1 MTTESGSDSE
11 SKDKEQD
18 QQENPTQ
25 QGAAETQPQD
35 QQQQPPSEEHQKAL
49 EQFSA
54 VAAHSTPV
62 KKEQATEKEQEFAA
76 ASAKQLEYQQLEDDK
91 LSQKSSSSKLSK
103 SPLKIVKKP
112 KNMQCKVTLLDGSE
126 YACEVEKRSRGQVLF
141 DKVCE
146 HLNLLEKDY
155 FGLTY
160 RDTENQK
167 NWLDPAKEIKKQ
179 IRSGAWQFAFNVKF
193 YPPDPAQLS
202 EDITRYYLCLQLRD
216 DIVSGRLPCSFVTL
230 ALLGSYTV
238 QSELGDYDPDEY
250 GSDYISEFRFAPNH
264 TKELEDK
271 VIELHKS
278 HRGMTPAEA
287 EMHFLENAKKLSM
300 YGVDLHH
307 AKDSEGVEIMLGV
320 CASGLLIYRD
330 RLRINRFAW
339 PKVLKISYKRNN
351 FYIKIRPG
359 EFEQF
364 ESTIGFKLP
373 NHRAAKR
380 LWKVCV
386 EHHTFFRLLL
396 PEAPPKKFLTL
407 GSKFRYSGR
416 TQAQTRRASALID
429 RPAPYF
435 ERSSSK
441 RYTMSR
447 SLDGASVNENH
458 EMYMK
463 DSVSAAE
470 VGTGQYATTKGISQ
484 TNLITTV
491 TPEKKAEEE
500 KDDEEGKKKR
510 AEEVTPISAIRHD
523 TKPSLLGTDPP
534 NPSPSSQPG
543 PPVSSPAKLRRRCK
557 ESARTKAVGCE
568 VPNRSPPKAGEA
580 EPEPDR
586 KGRVCSAEPD
596 VPFAYKQKPSGGGTL
611 FSFSLQLP
619 ESFPSLLDDDGY
631 LSLPNLSETNLLPAS
646 VQHYLP
652 IRSPSLV
659 PCFLFIFF
667 FLLSASFSVPY
678 ALTLSFPLAMCLC
691 YLEPKAASLSASLA
705 NDLSDSSEEETD
717 SEQTDTAADGETT
730 ATESDQEEDGDLKAQ
745 DLDKTQEDL
754 MKHQTNISELKRT
767 FLETSTETTVSNEWE
782 KRLSTSPV
790 RLAARQEEAP
800 MIEPLVPEETKE
812 EREKSEKLI
821 FLQKGG
827 TTLVELQ
834 PSEIEK
840 KLQEGES
847 AGTLVASHQI
857 IIQKSI
863 PSSLEGTEDWVIVDK
878 IPSEVVDGE
887 ARQNLAYK
895 VVTVSSKTAFPD
907 KILQPSAVITQS
919 FEDLES
925 EIQSKEENK
934 QKMFTLGKSYDTM
947 SGRIITM
954 TSKVK
959 EGEKV
964 TPGEALQKM
973 ERENQEPVKIIPV
986 AAEYEILVPITAEK
1000 TRRGSDVQSTKRK
1013 LSDSLTPIKEAASQL
1028 PSPEETLKKT
1038 LKMDQDWQLRGA
1050 LGRTQL
1056 DKAEKSPG
1064 SEAVQAGVFA
1074 RRDQSLPERRY
1085 SRERP
1090 FTIATAHY
1098 VTESSALTVVT
1109 KQFTSEKTLDGSDIF
1124 TLIESARK
1132 PTEFIGGVTST
1143 SQSWAQRIDT
1153 TTSQEKTSSE
1163 MKQVVQ
1169 PQQDTVK
1176 KVVEETVV
1184 TKESR
1189 GMDVRVSGDPAKAD
1203 GLVLDAQAAVAATVK
1218 GKEGSAGTEGTKEEK
1233 RDEAEKTL
1241 TKREGAEASSS
1252 QQAQEHSTT
1261 VHLSESLERKQHFE
1275 SPVVKTETISFSS
1288 LPAGGEN
1295 LEISTKEVPVVHTET
1310 KTITYESSQ
1319 VDCSADSEPGVLMS
1333 AQTITSETTSTTTT
1347 THITK
1352 TVKGGISETR
1362 IEKRIVI
1369 TGDADIDHDQ
1379 ALAQAIKEAKEQ
1391 HPDMSVTKVVVHKET
1406 EITPEDGED

>member
-11 SKDKEQD
+11 SKPD
-18 QQENPTQ
+18 QEAEPREAAGL
-25 QGAAETQPQD
+25 QGQAGAQPGPPE
-35 QQQQPPSEEHQKAL
+35 PPSAGGEEEPAL
-49 EQFSA
+49 EQFA
-54 VAAHSTPV
+54 GAAAHSTPV
-62 KKEQATEKEQEFAA
+62 RREVTDKEREFAA
-76 ASAKQLEYQQLEDDK
+76 AAAKQLEYQQLEDDK
-91 LSQKSSSSKLSK
+91 LSQKSSSSKLSR

-112 KNMQCKVTLLDGSE
+112 KSMQCKVILLDGSE
-126 YACEVEKRSRGQVLF
+126 STCDVEKRSRGQVLF

-160 RDTENQK
+160 RDAENQK

-179 IRSGAWQFAFNVKF
+179 IRSGVWHFSFNVKF

-238 QSELGDYDPDEY
+238 QSELGDYDPDEC
-250 GSDYISEFRFAPNH
+250 GNDYISEFRFAPNH

-458 EMYMK
+458 EIYMK
-463 DSVSAAE
+463 DSMSAAE

-500 KDDEEGKKKR
+500 RDEEEDRRRK
-510 AEEVTPISAIRHD
+510 AEEATPVAAIRHEG
-523 TKPSLLGTDPP
+523 KSPRHGTDSCPL
-534 NPSPSSQPG
+534 SPSSTHFDPT
-543 PPVSSPAKLRRRCK
+543 SPTELRRRCK
-557 ESARTKAVGCE
+557 ENERKPAGPELPPAERLPGEPALDKDSQGKAYLGDQDVACSYRPQSG
-568 VPNRSPPKAGEA
+568 
-580 EPEPDR
+580 
-586 KGRVCSAEPD
+586 KGT
-596 VPFAYKQKPSGGGTL
+596 TL

-619 ESFPSLLDDDGY
+619 DSFPSLLDDDGY
-631 LSLPNLSETNLLPAS
+631 LSFPNLSESNLLPQS
-646 VQHYLP
+646 LQNYLP

-678 ALTLSFPLAMCLC
+678 ALTLSFPLALCLC
-691 YLEPKAASLSASLA
+691 YLEPKAASLSASLD
-705 NDLSDSSEEETD
+705 NDPSDSSEEETD
-717 SEQTDTAADGETT
+717 SERTDTAADGETT
-730 ATESDQEEDGDLKAQ
+730 ATESDQEEDAELKAQ
-745 DLDKTQEDL
+745 ELDKTQDEL

-767 FLETSTETTVSNEWE
+767 FLETSTDTAITNEWE

-790 RLAARQEEAP
+790 RLAARQEDAP

-812 EREKSEKLI
+812 ERESSEKVI
-821 FLQKGG
+821 FLQQGSSPFLGSQTKQSSGEKLMDG
-827 TTLVELQ
+827 
-834 PSEIEK
+834 SEIF
-840 KLQEGES
+840 
-847 AGTLVASHQI
+847 
-857 IIQKSI
+857 
-863 PSSLEGTEDWVIVDK
+863 SL
-878 IPSEVVDGE
+878 
-887 ARQNLAYK
+887 L
-895 VVTVSSKTAFPD
+895 
-907 KILQPSAVITQS
+907 
-919 FEDLES
+919 
-925 EIQSKEENK
+925 
-934 QKMFTLGKSYDTM
+934 
-947 SGRIITM
+947 
-954 TSKVK
+954 
-959 EGEKV
+959 
-964 TPGEALQKM
+964 
-973 ERENQEPVKIIPV
+973 
-986 AAEYEILVPITAEK
+986 
-1000 TRRGSDVQSTKRK
+1000 
-1013 LSDSLTPIKEAASQL
+1013 
-1028 PSPEETLKKT
+1028 
-1038 LKMDQDWQLRGA
+1038 
-1050 LGRTQL
+1050 
-1056 DKAEKSPG
+1056 
-1064 SEAVQAGVFA
+1064 
-1074 RRDQSLPERRY
+1074 
-1085 SRERP
+1085 
-1090 FTIATAHY
+1090 
-1098 VTESSALTVVT
+1098 
-1109 KQFTSEKTLDGSDIF
+1109 
-1124 TLIESARK
+1124 ESARK

-1143 SQSWAQRIDT
+1143 SQSWVQKVET
-1153 TTSQEKTSSE
+1153 KMESSE
-1163 MKQVVQ
+1163 VETETSTPHHQPRSAEKVVQ
-1169 PQQDTVK
+1169 ETVL
-1176 KVVEETVV
+1176 VEERREMNVHA
-1184 TKESR
+1184 
-1189 GMDVRVSGDPAKAD
+1189 SGDAGD
-1203 GLVLDAQAAVAATVK
+1203 VGDATA
-1218 GKEGSAGTEGTKEEK
+1218 
-1233 RDEAEKTL
+1233 
-1241 TKREGAEASSS
+1241 
-1252 QQAQEHSTT
+1252 HSTT
-1261 VHLSESLERKQHFE
+1261 TDASGVKEREASALTQGAKEEGGGSDKAASEREETATASHKQGEEPGSAVHASEASEQKSHFE
-1275 SPVVKTETISFSS
+1275 SSTLKMETMSAGSIS
-1288 LPAGGEN
+1288 PGGGKMD
-1295 LEISTKEVPVVHTET
+1295 ISTKEVPVVHTET

-1319 VDCSADSEPGVLMS
+1319 VDSGADLEPGVLMS

-1406 EITPEDGED
+1406 EITPEDGEDGLEE

>member
-11 SKDKEQD
+11 SKPEQEAEP
-18 QQENPTQ
+18 QEAAGHEGAQLGAQP
-25 QGAAETQPQD
+25 GPEPAAEEQPQA
-35 QQQQPPSEEHQKAL
+35 P
-49 EQFSA
+49 EQFEEA
-54 VAAHSTPV
+54 AAHSTPV
-62 KKEQATEKEQEFAA
+62 RKEVTDKDQEFAA
-76 ASAKQLEYQQLEDDK
+76 GPAKQLEYQQLEDDK
-91 LSQKSSSSKLSK
+91 LSQKSSSSKLSR

-112 KNMQCKVTLLDGSE
+112 KSMQCKVILLDGSE
-126 YACEVEKRSRGQVLF
+126 YTCDVEKRSRGQVLF

-160 RDTENQK
+160 RDAENQK

-179 IRSGAWQFAFNVKF
+179 IRSGAWHFSFNVKF

-238 QSELGDYDPDEY
+238 QSELGDYDPDEC

-307 AKDSEGVEIMLGV
+307 AKDSEGVDIMLGV

-458 EMYMK
+458 EIYMK

-470 VGTGQYATTKGISQ
+470 VGTGQYITTKGMSQ

-500 KDDEEGKKKR
+500 RDEEEDRRKK
-510 AEEVTPISAIRHD
+510 AEEVTPVAAVRHEG
-523 TKPSLLGTDPP
+523 K
-534 NPSPSSQPG
+534 
-543 PPVSSPAKLRRRCK
+543 
-557 ESARTKAVGCE
+557 
-568 VPNRSPPKAGEA
+568 
-580 EPEPDR
+580 
-586 KGRVCSAEPD
+586 
-596 VPFAYKQKPSGGGTL
+596 
-611 FSFSLQLP
+611 
-619 ESFPSLLDDDGY
+619 
-631 LSLPNLSETNLLPAS
+631 
-646 VQHYLP
+646 
-652 IRSPSLV
+652 
-659 PCFLFIFF
+659 
-667 FLLSASFSVPY
+667 
-678 ALTLSFPLAMCLC
+678 
-691 YLEPKAASLSASLA
+691 
-705 NDLSDSSEEETD
+705 TD
-717 SEQTDTAADGETT
+717 SERTDTAADGETT
-730 ATESDQEEDGDLKAQ
+730 ATESDQEEDAELKAQ
-745 DLDKTQEDL
+745 NSLIKRIKGENVYVKHSNLMLEELDKTQDDL

-767 FLETSTETTVSNEWE
+767 FLETSTDTAITNEWE

-790 RLAARQEEAP
+790 RLAARQEDAP
-800 MIEPLVPEETKE
+800 MIEPLVPEE
-812 EREKSEKLI
+812 
-821 FLQKGG
+821 
-827 TTLVELQ
+827 
-834 PSEIEK
+834 
-840 KLQEGES
+840 
-847 AGTLVASHQI
+847 
-857 IIQKSI
+857 
-863 PSSLEGTEDWVIVDK
+863 GTEDWVIVDK
-878 IPSEVVDGE
+878 VPTEVADGDSKKTV
-887 ARQNLAYK
+887 AYK
-895 VVTVSSKTAFPD
+895 VVTLSSRTGDIPTD
-907 KILQPSAVITQS
+907 LLGSSTMEVQS
-919 FEDLES
+919 FEDLAQEMHL
-925 EIQSKEENK
+925 KEENK
-934 QKMFTLGKSYDTM
+934 QKIYTLGKSYDTV
-947 SGRIITM
+947 SGKIVTM
-954 TSKVK
+954 TGKGR

-964 TPGEALQKM
+964 VSPSTVERGLAESIKTPL
-973 ERENQEPVKIIPV
+973 VL
-986 AAEYEILVPITAEK
+986 AEFEVLRAVTEDRA
-1000 TRRGSDVQSTKRK
+1000 RRGAEVHTPKRR
-1013 LSDSLTPIKEAASQL
+1013 LSESLAPIKEAESRRQ
-1028 PSPEETLKKT
+1028 SPEDDAVGKAQVPRRDAGLEGP
-1038 LKMDQDWQLRGA
+1038 R
-1050 LGRTQL
+1050 LGR
-1056 DKAEKSPG
+1056 AEPEAEALKVGPFGPRRKSL
-1064 SEAVQAGVFA
+1064 SEW
-1074 RRDQSLPERRY
+1074 RY
-1085 SRERP
+1085 SQEP
-1090 FTIATAHY
+1090 AVTVATARY
-1098 VTESSALTVVT
+1098 VVTESAASQVVT
-1109 KQFTSEKTLDGSDIF
+1109 KQTSGEKLMDGSEI
-1124 TLIESARK
+1124 LSLLESARK
-1132 PTEFIGGVTST
+1132 PTEFIGAVTST
-1143 SQSWAQRIDT
+1143 SQSWVQKTETKMESSDIEMETAQQPQPP
-1153 TTSQEKTSSE
+1153 SVEK
-1163 MKQVVQ
+1163 VVQ
-1169 PQQDTVK
+1169 ETVL
-1176 KVVEETVV
+1176 VEERHVMNV
-1184 TKESR
+1184 HA
-1189 GMDVRVSGDPAKAD
+1189 SGDACHVAGD
-1203 GLVLDAQAAVAATVK
+1203 DVDTATQAAPADASGAK
-1218 GKEGSAGTEGTKEEK
+1218 GKEGSALTEGAKEEK
-1233 RDEAEKTL
+1233 GEVADKVVVEQDEMATASCEPEEEQTAAIHVSETL
-1241 TKREGAEASSS
+1241 EQKP
-1252 QQAQEHSTT
+1252 
-1261 VHLSESLERKQHFE
+1261 HFE
-1275 SPVVKTETISFSS
+1275 SSTVKTETISFGSVS
-1288 LPAGGEN
+1288 PGEVK

-1319 VDCSADSEPGVLMS
+1319 VDLSADLEPGVLMS

-1406 EITPEDGED
+1406 EISPEDGED

>member
-18 QQENPTQ
+18 QQESPAQ

-35 QQQQPPSEEHQKAL
+35 QQQQQQQQQQPSEEPQNAL

-62 KKEQATEKEQEFAA
+62 KKEQVTEKEQEFAA
-76 ASAKQLEYQQLEDDK
+76 TSAKQLEYQQLEEDK

-491 TPEKKAEEE
+491 TPEKKTEEE

-523 TKPSLLGTDPP
+523 TKTSVLGTDSHH
-534 NPSPSSQPG
+534 PSPSSQPG
-543 PPVSSPAKLRRRCK
+543 PHVSSAKLRRRCK
-557 ESARTKAVGCE
+557 ERARTKSLGCE
-568 VPNRSPPKAGEA
+568 APKESAPEHSES
-580 EPEPDR
+580 EPDSDR
-586 KGRVCSAEPD
+586 KGRVCSAEQD
-596 VPFAYKQKPSGGGTL
+596 MAFGYKQKAGKGRTL

-631 LSLPNLSETNLLPAS
+631 LSLPNLSETNFLPAS

-745 DLDKTQEDL
+745 NSLIKRIQGENVYVKHSNLMLEDLDKTQEDL

-790 RLAARQEEAP
+790 RLAARQEDAP
-800 MIEPLVPEETKE
+800 MIEPLVPEE
-812 EREKSEKLI
+812 
-821 FLQKGG
+821 
-827 TTLVELQ
+827 
-834 PSEIEK
+834 
-840 KLQEGES
+840 
-847 AGTLVASHQI
+847 
-857 IIQKSI
+857 
-863 PSSLEGTEDWVIVDK
+863 
-878 IPSEVVDGE
+878 
-887 ARQNLAYK
+887 
-895 VVTVSSKTAFPD
+895 
-907 KILQPSAVITQS
+907 
-919 FEDLES
+919 
-925 EIQSKEENK
+925 
-934 QKMFTLGKSYDTM
+934 
-947 SGRIITM
+947 
-954 TSKVK
+954 
-959 EGEKV
+959 
-964 TPGEALQKM
+964 
-973 ERENQEPVKIIPV
+973 
-986 AAEYEILVPITAEK
+986 
-1000 TRRGSDVQSTKRK
+1000 
-1013 LSDSLTPIKEAASQL
+1013 
-1028 PSPEETLKKT
+1028 
-1038 LKMDQDWQLRGA
+1038 
-1050 LGRTQL
+1050 
-1056 DKAEKSPG
+1056 
-1064 SEAVQAGVFA
+1064 
-1074 RRDQSLPERRY
+1074 
-1085 SRERP
+1085 
-1090 FTIATAHY
+1090 
-1098 VTESSALTVVT
+1098 
-1109 KQFTSEKTLDGSDIF
+1109 
-1124 TLIESARK
+1124 
-1132 PTEFIGGVTST
+1132 
-1143 SQSWAQRIDT
+1143 RIDT
-1153 TTSQEKTSSE
+1153 TTSQEITSSD
-1163 MKQVVQ
+1163 MKQAVQ
-1169 PQQDTVK
+1169 PHQDTVK
-1176 KVVEETVV
+1176 KVVQETVV
-1184 TKESR
+1184 VKER
-1189 GMDVRVSGDPAKAD
+1189 HGMEVHAGGDPAKVV
-1203 GLVLDAQAAVAATVK
+1203 GLALDAQAEAASAVAAGVK
-1218 GKEGSAGTEGTKEEK
+1218 GKEGSSGTEGAKEEK
-1233 RDEAEKTL
+1233 RMEAEKAL
-1241 TKREGAEASSS
+1241 TKQEGVTATASCEQAE
-1252 QQAQEHSTT
+1252 EHRTT
-1261 VHLSESLERKQHFE
+1261 VQLSESLERKSHFE

-1288 LPAGGEN
+1288 VPGGEN

-1319 VDCSADSEPGVLMS
+1319 VDSGADSEPGVLMS

>member
-1 MTTESGSDSE
+1 MDLPIVWKNVLSAQWDVDYVEQSTMTTESGSDSE
-11 SKDKEQD
+11 SKPEQEAEP
-18 QQENPTQ
+18 QEAAGAQGQAGAQQ
-25 QGAAETQPQD
+25 QGPEPSGED
-35 QQQQPPSEEHQKAL
+35 QQQAL
-49 EQFSA
+49 EQFEG
-54 VAAHSTPV
+54 AAHSTPV
-62 KKEQATEKEQEFAA
+62 RKEVTDKEREFAA
-76 ASAKQLEYQQLEDDK
+76 GAAKQLEYQQLEEDK
-91 LSQKSSSSKLSK
+91 LSQKSSSSKLSR

-112 KNMQCKVTLLDGSE
+112 KSMQCKVILLDGSE
-126 YACEVEKRSRGQVLF
+126 YICDVEKRSRGQVLF

-160 RDTENQK
+160 RDAENQK

-179 IRSGAWQFAFNVKF
+179 IRSGAWHFSFNVKF

-238 QSELGDYDPDEY
+238 QSELGDYDPDEC
-250 GSDYISEFRFAPNH
+250 GNDYISEFRFAPNH

-458 EMYMK
+458 EIYMK

-500 KDDEEGKKKR
+500 RDEEEERRKK
-510 AEEVTPISAIRHD
+510 AEEATPVAAVRHEG
-523 TKPSLLGTDPP
+523 K
-534 NPSPSSQPG
+534 
-543 PPVSSPAKLRRRCK
+543 
-557 ESARTKAVGCE
+557 
-568 VPNRSPPKAGEA
+568 
-580 EPEPDR
+580 
-586 KGRVCSAEPD
+586 
-596 VPFAYKQKPSGGGTL
+596 
-611 FSFSLQLP
+611 
-619 ESFPSLLDDDGY
+619 
-631 LSLPNLSETNLLPAS
+631 
-646 VQHYLP
+646 
-652 IRSPSLV
+652 
-659 PCFLFIFF
+659 
-667 FLLSASFSVPY
+667 
-678 ALTLSFPLAMCLC
+678 
-691 YLEPKAASLSASLA
+691 
-705 NDLSDSSEEETD
+705 TD
-717 SEQTDTAADGETT
+717 SERTDTAADGETT
-730 ATESDQEEDGDLKAQ
+730 ATESDQEEDAELKAQ
-745 DLDKTQEDL
+745 ELDKTQDDL

-767 FLETSTETTVSNEWE
+767 FLETSTDTAITNEWE

-790 RLAARQEEAP
+790 RLAARQEDAP
-800 MIEPLVPEETKE
+800 MIEPLVPEETKQ
-812 EREKSEKLI
+812 SSAEKLMD
-821 FLQKGG
+821 G
-827 TTLVELQ
+827 
-834 PSEIEK
+834 SEIF
-840 KLQEGES
+840 
-847 AGTLVASHQI
+847 
-857 IIQKSI
+857 
-863 PSSLEGTEDWVIVDK
+863 SL
-878 IPSEVVDGE
+878 
-887 ARQNLAYK
+887 
-895 VVTVSSKTAFPD
+895 
-907 KILQPSAVITQS
+907 
-919 FEDLES
+919 
-925 EIQSKEENK
+925 
-934 QKMFTLGKSYDTM
+934 
-947 SGRIITM
+947 
-954 TSKVK
+954 
-959 EGEKV
+959 
-964 TPGEALQKM
+964 
-973 ERENQEPVKIIPV
+973 
-986 AAEYEILVPITAEK
+986 
-1000 TRRGSDVQSTKRK
+1000 
-1013 LSDSLTPIKEAASQL
+1013 
-1028 PSPEETLKKT
+1028 
-1038 LKMDQDWQLRGA
+1038 
-1050 LGRTQL
+1050 L
-1056 DKAEKSPG
+1056 D
-1064 SEAVQAGVFA
+1064 
-1074 RRDQSLPERRY
+1074 
-1085 SRERP
+1085 
-1090 FTIATAHY
+1090 
-1098 VTESSALTVVT
+1098 
-1109 KQFTSEKTLDGSDIF
+1109 
-1124 TLIESARK
+1124 SARK

-1143 SQSWAQRIDT
+1143 SQSWVQKT
-1153 TTSQEKTSSE
+1153 ETKTGPSKTEPETSQHPQSLSAEK
-1163 MKQVVQ
+1163 VVQ
-1169 PQQDTVK
+1169 ETVL
-1176 KVVEETVV
+1176 VEERHVMNV
-1184 TKESR
+1184 HA
-1189 GMDVRVSGDPAKAD
+1189 SGDASYAAGED
-1203 GLVLDAQAAVAATVK
+1203 VDAAAQAASADASGLK
-1218 GKEGSAGTEGTKEEK
+1218 GKEGSALTEGAKEEK
-1233 RDEAEKTL
+1233 GEVAGKAVLEQ
-1241 TKREGAEASSS
+1241 EGTATASH
-1252 QQAQEHSTT
+1252 E
-1261 VHLSESLERKQHFE
+1261 SEEEQSAATHVSETWEQKPHFE
-1275 SPVVKTETISFSS
+1275 SSTVKTETISFGSVS
-1288 LPAGGEN
+1288 PGGVK

-1319 VDCSADSEPGVLMS
+1319 VDPGADLEPGVLMS

>member
-1 MTTESGSDSE
+1 MDLPIVWKNVLSAQWDVDYVEQSTMTTESGSDSE
-11 SKDKEQD
+11 SKPEQEAEP
-18 QQENPTQ
+18 QEAAGAQGQAGAQQ
-25 QGAAETQPQD
+25 QGPEPSGED
-35 QQQQPPSEEHQKAL
+35 QQQAL
-49 EQFSA
+49 EQFEG
-54 VAAHSTPV
+54 AAHSTPV
-62 KKEQATEKEQEFAA
+62 RKEVTDKEREFAA
-76 ASAKQLEYQQLEDDK
+76 GAAKQLEYQQLEEDK
-91 LSQKSSSSKLSK
+91 LSQKSSSSKLSR

-112 KNMQCKVTLLDGSE
+112 KSMQCKVILLDGSE
-126 YACEVEKRSRGQVLF
+126 YICDVEKRSRGQVLF

-160 RDTENQK
+160 RDAENQK

-179 IRSGAWQFAFNVKF
+179 IRSGAWHFSFNVKF

-238 QSELGDYDPDEY
+238 QSELGDYDPDEC
-250 GSDYISEFRFAPNH
+250 GNDYISEFRFAPNH

-458 EMYMK
+458 EIYMK

-500 KDDEEGKKKR
+500 RDEEEERRKK
-510 AEEVTPISAIRHD
+510 AEEATPVAAVRHEG
-523 TKPSLLGTDPP
+523 KSPGLGTDSCL
-534 NPSPSSQPG
+534 PSPPSAHR
-543 PPVSSPAKLRRRCK
+543 PPAPPPELRRRCK
-557 ESARTKAVGCE
+557 ENDRQPPGVEPAQGAVP
-568 VPNRSPPKAGEA
+568 VRGEPA
-580 EPEPDR
+580 LDSDH
-586 KGRVCSAEPD
+586 KGRPSLGDQD
-596 VPFAYKQKPSGGGTL
+596 VAFSYKQQTGKGTTL

-631 LSLPNLSETNLLPAS
+631 LSFPNLSETNLLPQS
-646 VQHYLP
+646 LQHYLP

-691 YLEPKAASLSASLA
+691 YLEPKAASLSASLD
-705 NDLSDSSEEETD
+705 NDPSDSSEEETD
-717 SEQTDTAADGETT
+717 SERTDTAADGETT
-730 ATESDQEEDGDLKAQ
+730 ATE
-745 DLDKTQEDL
+745 
-754 MKHQTNISELKRT
+754 
-767 FLETSTETTVSNEWE
+767 
-782 KRLSTSPV
+782 
-790 RLAARQEEAP
+790 
-800 MIEPLVPEETKE
+800 TKQ
-812 EREKSEKLI
+812 SSAEKLMD
-821 FLQKGG
+821 G
-827 TTLVELQ
+827 
-834 PSEIEK
+834 SEIF
-840 KLQEGES
+840 
-847 AGTLVASHQI
+847 
-857 IIQKSI
+857 
-863 PSSLEGTEDWVIVDK
+863 SL
-878 IPSEVVDGE
+878 
-887 ARQNLAYK
+887 
-895 VVTVSSKTAFPD
+895 
-907 KILQPSAVITQS
+907 
-919 FEDLES
+919 
-925 EIQSKEENK
+925 
-934 QKMFTLGKSYDTM
+934 
-947 SGRIITM
+947 
-954 TSKVK
+954 
-959 EGEKV
+959 
-964 TPGEALQKM
+964 
-973 ERENQEPVKIIPV
+973 
-986 AAEYEILVPITAEK
+986 
-1000 TRRGSDVQSTKRK
+1000 
-1013 LSDSLTPIKEAASQL
+1013 
-1028 PSPEETLKKT
+1028 
-1038 LKMDQDWQLRGA
+1038 
-1050 LGRTQL
+1050 L
-1056 DKAEKSPG
+1056 D
-1064 SEAVQAGVFA
+1064 
-1074 RRDQSLPERRY
+1074 
-1085 SRERP
+1085 
-1090 FTIATAHY
+1090 
-1098 VTESSALTVVT
+1098 
-1109 KQFTSEKTLDGSDIF
+1109 
-1124 TLIESARK
+1124 SARK

-1143 SQSWAQRIDT
+1143 SQSWVQKT
-1153 TTSQEKTSSE
+1153 ETKTGPSKTEPETSQHPQSLSAEK
-1163 MKQVVQ
+1163 VVQ
-1169 PQQDTVK
+1169 ETVL
-1176 KVVEETVV
+1176 VEERHVMNV
-1184 TKESR
+1184 HA
-1189 GMDVRVSGDPAKAD
+1189 SGDASYAAGED
-1203 GLVLDAQAAVAATVK
+1203 VDAAAQAASADASGLK
-1218 GKEGSAGTEGTKEEK
+1218 GKEGSALTEGAKEEK
-1233 RDEAEKTL
+1233 GEVAGKAVLEQ
-1241 TKREGAEASSS
+1241 EGTATASH
-1252 QQAQEHSTT
+1252 E
-1261 VHLSESLERKQHFE
+1261 SEEEQSAATHVSETWEQKPHFE
-1275 SPVVKTETISFSS
+1275 SSTVKTETISFGSVS
-1288 LPAGGEN
+1288 PGGVK

-1319 VDCSADSEPGVLMS
+1319 VDPGADLEPGVLMS

>member
-11 SKDKEQD
+11 SKPEQEAEP
-18 QQENPTQ
+18 QEAAGA
-25 QGAAETQPQD
+25 QGQAGAQRGPEPSGED
-35 QQQQPPSEEHQKAL
+35 QQQAL
-49 EQFSA
+49 EQFEG
-54 VAAHSTPV
+54 AAHSTPV
-62 KKEQATEKEQEFAA
+62 RKEVTDKEREFAA
-76 ASAKQLEYQQLEDDK
+76 GAAKQLEYQQLEDDK
-91 LSQKSSSSKLSK
+91 LSQKSSSSKLSR

-112 KNMQCKVTLLDGSE
+112 KSMQCKVILLDGSE
-126 YACEVEKRSRGQVLF
+126 YICDVEKRSRGQVLF

-160 RDTENQK
+160 RDAENQK

-179 IRSGAWQFAFNVKF
+179 IRSGAWHFSFNVKF

-238 QSELGDYDPDEY
+238 QSELGDYDPDEC
-250 GSDYISEFRFAPNH
+250 GNDYISEFRFAPNH

-458 EMYMK
+458 EIYMK

-500 KDDEEGKKKR
+500 RDEEEERRKK
-510 AEEVTPISAIRHD
+510 AEEATPVAAVRHEG
-523 TKPSLLGTDPP
+523 KSPGLGTDSCL
-534 NPSPSSQPG
+534 PSPPSAHR
-543 PPVSSPAKLRRRCK
+543 PPAPPPELRRRCK
-557 ESARTKAVGCE
+557 ENDRQPPGVEPAQGAVP
-568 VPNRSPPKAGEA
+568 VRGEPA
-580 EPEPDR
+580 LDSDH
-586 KGRVCSAEPD
+586 KGRSSLGDQD
-596 VPFAYKQKPSGGGTL
+596 VAFSYKQQTGKGTTL

-631 LSLPNLSETNLLPAS
+631 LSFPNLSETNLLPQS
-646 VQHYLP
+646 LQHYLP

-691 YLEPKAASLSASLA
+691 YLEPKAASLSASLD
-705 NDLSDSSEEETD
+705 NDPSDSSEEETD
-717 SEQTDTAADGETT
+717 SERTDTAADGETT
-730 ATESDQEEDGDLKAQ
+730 ATESDQEEDAELKAQ
-745 DLDKTQEDL
+745 NSLIKRIKGENVYVKHSNLMLEELDKTQDDL

-767 FLETSTETTVSNEWE
+767 FLETSTDTAITNEWE

-790 RLAARQEEAP
+790 RLAARQEDAP
-800 MIEPLVPEETKE
+800 MIEPLVPEEPSMIKKMQEGDAAVTSRQIIFQKTVPSTLETKQ
-812 EREKSEKLI
+812 SSAEKLMD
-821 FLQKGG
+821 G
-827 TTLVELQ
+827 
-834 PSEIEK
+834 SEIF
-840 KLQEGES
+840 
-847 AGTLVASHQI
+847 
-857 IIQKSI
+857 
-863 PSSLEGTEDWVIVDK
+863 SL
-878 IPSEVVDGE
+878 
-887 ARQNLAYK
+887 
-895 VVTVSSKTAFPD
+895 
-907 KILQPSAVITQS
+907 
-919 FEDLES
+919 
-925 EIQSKEENK
+925 
-934 QKMFTLGKSYDTM
+934 
-947 SGRIITM
+947 
-954 TSKVK
+954 
-959 EGEKV
+959 
-964 TPGEALQKM
+964 
-973 ERENQEPVKIIPV
+973 
-986 AAEYEILVPITAEK
+986 
-1000 TRRGSDVQSTKRK
+1000 
-1013 LSDSLTPIKEAASQL
+1013 
-1028 PSPEETLKKT
+1028 
-1038 LKMDQDWQLRGA
+1038 
-1050 LGRTQL
+1050 L
-1056 DKAEKSPG
+1056 D
-1064 SEAVQAGVFA
+1064 
-1074 RRDQSLPERRY
+1074 
-1085 SRERP
+1085 
-1090 FTIATAHY
+1090 
-1098 VTESSALTVVT
+1098 
-1109 KQFTSEKTLDGSDIF
+1109 
-1124 TLIESARK
+1124 SARK

-1143 SQSWAQRIDT
+1143 SQSWVQKT
-1153 TTSQEKTSSE
+1153 ETKTGPSKTEPETSQHPQSLSTEK
-1163 MKQVVQ
+1163 VVQ
-1169 PQQDTVK
+1169 ETVL
-1176 KVVEETVV
+1176 VEERHVMNV
-1184 TKESR
+1184 HA
-1189 GMDVRVSGDPAKAD
+1189 SGDASYAAGED
-1203 GLVLDAQAAVAATVK
+1203 VDAAAQAASADASVLK
-1218 GKEGSAGTEGTKEEK
+1218 GKEGSALTEGAKEEK
-1233 RDEAEKTL
+1233 GEVAGKAVLEQ
-1241 TKREGAEASSS
+1241 EGTATASH
-1252 QQAQEHSTT
+1252 E
-1261 VHLSESLERKQHFE
+1261 SEEEQSAATHVSETWEQKPHFE
-1275 SPVVKTETISFSS
+1275 SSTVKTETISFGSVS
-1288 LPAGGEN
+1288 PGGVK

-1319 VDCSADSEPGVLMS
+1319 VDPGADLEPGVLMS

>member
-11 SKDKEQD
+11 SKPEQEAEP
-18 QQENPTQ
+18 QEAAGAQGQAGAQQ
-25 QGAAETQPQD
+25 QGPEPSGED
-35 QQQQPPSEEHQKAL
+35 QQQAL
-49 EQFSA
+49 EQFEG
-54 VAAHSTPV
+54 AAHSTPV
-62 KKEQATEKEQEFAA
+62 RKEVTDKEREFAA
-76 ASAKQLEYQQLEDDK
+76 GAAKQLEYQQLEDDK
-91 LSQKSSSSKLSK
+91 LSQKSSSSKLSR

-112 KNMQCKVTLLDGSE
+112 KSMQCKVILLDGSE
-126 YACEVEKRSRGQVLF
+126 YICDVEKRSRGQVLF

-160 RDTENQK
+160 RDAENQK

-179 IRSGAWQFAFNVKF
+179 IRSGAWHFSFNVKF

-238 QSELGDYDPDEY
+238 QSELGDYDPDEC
-250 GSDYISEFRFAPNH
+250 GNDYISEFRFAPNH

-458 EMYMK
+458 EIYMK

-500 KDDEEGKKKR
+500 RDEEEERRKK
-510 AEEVTPISAIRHD
+510 AEEATPVAAVRHEG
-523 TKPSLLGTDPP
+523 K
-534 NPSPSSQPG
+534 
-543 PPVSSPAKLRRRCK
+543 
-557 ESARTKAVGCE
+557 
-568 VPNRSPPKAGEA
+568 
-580 EPEPDR
+580 
-586 KGRVCSAEPD
+586 
-596 VPFAYKQKPSGGGTL
+596 
-611 FSFSLQLP
+611 
-619 ESFPSLLDDDGY
+619 
-631 LSLPNLSETNLLPAS
+631 
-646 VQHYLP
+646 
-652 IRSPSLV
+652 
-659 PCFLFIFF
+659 
-667 FLLSASFSVPY
+667 
-678 ALTLSFPLAMCLC
+678 
-691 YLEPKAASLSASLA
+691 
-705 NDLSDSSEEETD
+705 TD
-717 SEQTDTAADGETT
+717 SERTDTAADGETT
-730 ATESDQEEDGDLKAQ
+730 ATESDQEEDAELKAQ
-745 DLDKTQEDL
+745 ELDKTPDDL

-767 FLETSTETTVSNEWE
+767 FLETSTDTAITNEWE

-790 RLAARQEEAP
+790 RLAARQEDAP
-800 MIEPLVPEETKE
+800 MIEPLVPEETKQ
-812 EREKSEKLI
+812 SSAEKLMD
-821 FLQKGG
+821 G
-827 TTLVELQ
+827 
-834 PSEIEK
+834 SEIF
-840 KLQEGES
+840 
-847 AGTLVASHQI
+847 
-857 IIQKSI
+857 
-863 PSSLEGTEDWVIVDK
+863 SL
-878 IPSEVVDGE
+878 
-887 ARQNLAYK
+887 
-895 VVTVSSKTAFPD
+895 
-907 KILQPSAVITQS
+907 
-919 FEDLES
+919 
-925 EIQSKEENK
+925 
-934 QKMFTLGKSYDTM
+934 
-947 SGRIITM
+947 
-954 TSKVK
+954 
-959 EGEKV
+959 
-964 TPGEALQKM
+964 
-973 ERENQEPVKIIPV
+973 
-986 AAEYEILVPITAEK
+986 
-1000 TRRGSDVQSTKRK
+1000 
-1013 LSDSLTPIKEAASQL
+1013 
-1028 PSPEETLKKT
+1028 
-1038 LKMDQDWQLRGA
+1038 
-1050 LGRTQL
+1050 L
-1056 DKAEKSPG
+1056 D
-1064 SEAVQAGVFA
+1064 
-1074 RRDQSLPERRY
+1074 
-1085 SRERP
+1085 
-1090 FTIATAHY
+1090 
-1098 VTESSALTVVT
+1098 
-1109 KQFTSEKTLDGSDIF
+1109 
-1124 TLIESARK
+1124 SARK
-1132 PTEFIGGVTST
+1132 PTEFIGGVTPT
-1143 SQSWAQRIDT
+1143 SQSWVQKT
-1153 TTSQEKTSSE
+1153 ETKTGPSKTEPETSQHPQSLSAEK
-1163 MKQVVQ
+1163 VVQ
-1169 PQQDTVK
+1169 ETVL
-1176 KVVEETVV
+1176 VEERHVMNV
-1184 TKESR
+1184 HA
-1189 GMDVRVSGDPAKAD
+1189 SGDASYAAGED
-1203 GLVLDAQAAVAATVK
+1203 VDAAAQAASADASGLK
-1218 GKEGSAGTEGTKEEK
+1218 GKEGSALTEGAKEEK
-1233 RDEAEKTL
+1233 GEVAGKAVLEQ
-1241 TKREGAEASSS
+1241 EGTATASH
-1252 QQAQEHSTT
+1252 E
-1261 VHLSESLERKQHFE
+1261 SEEEQSAATHVSETWEQKPHFE
-1275 SPVVKTETISFSS
+1275 SSTVKTETISFGSVS
-1288 LPAGGEN
+1288 PGGVK

-1319 VDCSADSEPGVLMS
+1319 VDPGADLEPGVLMS

>member
-18 QQENPTQ
+18 QQESPAQ

-35 QQQQPPSEEHQKAL
+35 QQQPDQQQQPSDEHQNAL

-62 KKEQATEKEQEFAA
+62 KKEQATDKEQEFAA

-250 GSDYISEFRFAPNH
+250 GSDYVSEFRFAPNH

-447 SLDGASVNENH
+447 SLDG
-458 EMYMK
+458 
-463 DSVSAAE
+463 E

-510 AEEVTPISAIRHD
+510 AEEVTPVSAIRHD
-523 TKPSLLGTDPP
+523 TKNSLIKRI
-534 NPSPSSQPG
+534 Q
-543 PPVSSPAKLRRRCK
+543 
-557 ESARTKAVGCE
+557 
-568 VPNRSPPKAGEA
+568 GENVYV
-580 EPEPDR
+580 
-586 KGRVCSAEPD
+586 KHS
-596 VPFAYKQKPSGGGTL
+596 
-611 FSFSLQLP
+611 
-619 ESFPSLLDDDGY
+619 
-631 LSLPNLSETNLLPAS
+631 NL
-646 VQHYLP
+646 
-652 IRSPSLV
+652 
-659 PCFLFIFF
+659 
-667 FLLSASFSVPY
+667 
-678 ALTLSFPLAMCLC
+678 M
-691 YLEPKAASLSASLA
+691 LE
-705 NDLSDSSEEETD
+705 
-717 SEQTDTAADGETT
+717 
-730 ATESDQEEDGDLKAQ
+730 

-767 FLETSTETTVSNEWE
+767 FLETSTETAVSNEWE

-800 MIEPLVPEETKE
+800 MIEPLVPEETK
-812 EREKSEKLI
+812 
-821 FLQKGG
+821 
-827 TTLVELQ
+827 
-834 PSEIEK
+834 
-840 KLQEGES
+840 
-847 AGTLVASHQI
+847 
-857 IIQKSI
+857 
-863 PSSLEGTEDWVIVDK
+863 
-878 IPSEVVDGE
+878 
-887 ARQNLAYK
+887 
-895 VVTVSSKTAFPD
+895 
-907 KILQPSAVITQS
+907 
-919 FEDLES
+919 
-925 EIQSKEENK
+925 
-934 QKMFTLGKSYDTM
+934 
-947 SGRIITM
+947 
-954 TSKVK
+954 
-959 EGEKV
+959 
-964 TPGEALQKM
+964 
-973 ERENQEPVKIIPV
+973 
-986 AAEYEILVPITAEK
+986 
-1000 TRRGSDVQSTKRK
+1000 QST
-1013 LSDSLTPIKEAASQL
+1013 
-1028 PSPEETLKKT
+1028 
-1038 LKMDQDWQLRGA
+1038 G
-1050 LGRTQL
+1050 
-1056 DKAEKSPG
+1056 
-1064 SEAVQAGVFA
+1064 
-1074 RRDQSLPERRY
+1074 
-1085 SRERP
+1085 
-1090 FTIATAHY
+1090 
-1098 VTESSALTVVT
+1098 
-1109 KQFTSEKTLDGSDIF
+1109 EKTLDGSDIF
-1124 TLIESARK
+1124 SLIESARK

-1143 SQSWAQRIDT
+1143 SHSWAQRIDT
-1153 TTSQEKTSSE
+1153 TTSQEVTSSE
-1163 MKQVVQ
+1163 TKQAAQ
-1169 PQQDTVK
+1169 PHQDTVK
-1176 KVVEETVV
+1176 KVVQETVV
-1184 TKESR
+1184 VEERR
-1189 GMDVRVSGDPAKAD
+1189 GMNVHVSGDPAKAA
-1203 GLVLDAQAAVAATVK
+1203 GLALDAQAEAASAVAAVAK
-1218 GKEGSAGTEGTKEEK
+1218 GKEGSAGTEGAKEEK
-1233 RDEAEKTL
+1233 REEAGKAL
-1241 TKREGAEASSS
+1241 TKLEGVAAASCEQAE
-1252 QQAQEHSTT
+1252 EHGTT
-1261 VHLSESLERKQHFE
+1261 VHLSESLETKPHFE

-1288 LPAGGEN
+1288 VSAGGEN

-1319 VDCSADSEPGVLMS
+1319 VDCGADSEPGVLMS

>member
-1 MTTESGSDSE
+1 MSKVFFSLSFLLTLLVSLGTWNMDLPIIWKYVTFACWDVDNVEQSTMTTESGSDSE
-11 SKDKEQD
+11 SKPD
-18 QQENPTQ
+18 QEAEPQEAAGA
-25 QGAAETQPQD
+25 QGRAGAPVPEPPNEE
-35 QQQQPPSEEHQKAL
+35 QQQAL
-49 EQFSA
+49 EQFA
-54 VAAHSTPV
+54 AAAAHSTPV
-62 KKEQATEKEQEFAA
+62 RREVSDKEQEFAA
-76 ASAKQLEYQQLEDDK
+76 RAAKQLEYQQLEDDK
-91 LSQKSSSSKLSK
+91 LSQKSSSSKLSR

-112 KNMQCKVTLLDGSE
+112 KSMQCKVILLDGSE
-126 YACEVEKRSRGQVLF
+126 YTCDVEKRSRGQVLF

-160 RDTENQK
+160 RDAENQK

-179 IRSGAWQFAFNVKF
+179 VRSGAWHFSFNVKF

-238 QSELGDYDPDEY
+238 QSELGDYDPDEC

-458 EMYMK
+458 EIYMK
-463 DSVSAAE
+463 DSMSAAE

-500 KDDEEGKKKR
+500 RDEEEDKR
-510 AEEVTPISAIRHD
+510 RKGEEVTPVSAIRHEG
-523 TKPSLLGTDPP
+523 KSPGLGTDSCPLSPP
-534 NPSPSSQPG
+534 STHCAPTSPPE
-543 PPVSSPAKLRRRCK
+543 LRRRCK
-557 ESARTKAVGCE
+557 ENDCKLPGYEPSRAE
-568 VPNRSPPKAGEA
+568 HLPGEPA
-580 EPEPDR
+580 LDSDGPGRPYLGDQDVAFSYR
-586 KGRVCSAEPD
+586 QQTGKGT
-596 VPFAYKQKPSGGGTL
+596 TL

-631 LSLPNLSETNLLPAS
+631 LSFPNLSETNLLPQS
-646 VQHYLP
+646 LQHYLP

-678 ALTLSFPLAMCLC
+678 ALTLSFPLALCLC
-691 YLEPKAASLSASLA
+691 YLEPKAASLSASLD
-705 NDLSDSSEEETD
+705 NDPSDSSEEETD
-717 SEQTDTAADGETT
+717 SERTDTAADGETT
-730 ATESDQEEDGDLKAQ
+730 ATESDQEEDAELKAQ
-745 DLDKTQEDL
+745 ELEKTQDDL

-767 FLETSTETTVSNEWE
+767 FLETSTDTAVTNEWE

-790 RLAARQEEAP
+790 RLAARQEDAP
-800 MIEPLVPEETKE
+800 MIEPLVPEETKQ
-812 EREKSEKLI
+812 SSGEKLMD
-821 FLQKGG
+821 G
-827 TTLVELQ
+827 
-834 PSEIEK
+834 SEIF
-840 KLQEGES
+840 
-847 AGTLVASHQI
+847 
-857 IIQKSI
+857 
-863 PSSLEGTEDWVIVDK
+863 SL
-878 IPSEVVDGE
+878 
-887 ARQNLAYK
+887 L
-895 VVTVSSKTAFPD
+895 
-907 KILQPSAVITQS
+907 
-919 FEDLES
+919 
-925 EIQSKEENK
+925 
-934 QKMFTLGKSYDTM
+934 
-947 SGRIITM
+947 
-954 TSKVK
+954 
-959 EGEKV
+959 
-964 TPGEALQKM
+964 
-973 ERENQEPVKIIPV
+973 
-986 AAEYEILVPITAEK
+986 
-1000 TRRGSDVQSTKRK
+1000 
-1013 LSDSLTPIKEAASQL
+1013 
-1028 PSPEETLKKT
+1028 
-1038 LKMDQDWQLRGA
+1038 
-1050 LGRTQL
+1050 
-1056 DKAEKSPG
+1056 
-1064 SEAVQAGVFA
+1064 
-1074 RRDQSLPERRY
+1074 
-1085 SRERP
+1085 
-1090 FTIATAHY
+1090 
-1098 VTESSALTVVT
+1098 
-1109 KQFTSEKTLDGSDIF
+1109 
-1124 TLIESARK
+1124 ESARK
-1132 PTEFIGGVTST
+1132 PTEFIGGVTSA
-1143 SQSWAQRIDT
+1143 SQSWVQKMETKTESSGIET
-1153 TTSQEKTSSE
+1153 EPTVHHLPLSTEKVMQE
-1163 MKQVVQ
+1163 
-1169 PQQDTVK
+1169 TVL
-1176 KVVEETVV
+1176 VEEQRVV
-1184 TKESR
+1184 HA
-1189 GMDVRVSGDPAKAD
+1189 SGDASYSAGESGDAAAQPAFT
-1203 GLVLDAQAAVAATVK
+1203 GIK
-1218 GKEGSAGTEGTKEEK
+1218 GKEGSALTEEAKEEGGEEVAK
-1233 RDEAEKTL
+1233 AVLEQEETAAASRERQEEQSAAIHISETL
-1241 TKREGAEASSS
+1241 EQKP
-1252 QQAQEHSTT
+1252 
-1261 VHLSESLERKQHFE
+1261 HFE
-1275 SPVVKTETISFSS
+1275 SSTVKTETISFGSVS
-1288 LPAGGEN
+1288 PGGVK

-1319 VDCSADSEPGVLMS
+1319 VDPGTDLEPGVLMS

>member
-18 QQENPTQ
+18 QQEGTAQ
-25 QGAAETQPQD
+25 QGAAETQPQE
-35 QQQQPPSEEHQKAL
+35 QQQPSEEHQNAL

-62 KKEQATEKEQEFAA
+62 KKEQATDKEQEFAA

-91 LSQKSSSSKLSK
+91 LSQRSSSSKLSK

-167 NWLDPAKEIKKQ
+167 NWLDPAKEVKKQ

-510 AEEVTPISAIRHD
+510 AEEVTPVSAVRHD
-523 TKPSLLGTDPP
+523 TK
-534 NPSPSSQPG
+534 
-543 PPVSSPAKLRRRCK
+543 
-557 ESARTKAVGCE
+557 
-568 VPNRSPPKAGEA
+568 
-580 EPEPDR
+580 
-586 KGRVCSAEPD
+586 
-596 VPFAYKQKPSGGGTL
+596 
-611 FSFSLQLP
+611 
-619 ESFPSLLDDDGY
+619 
-631 LSLPNLSETNLLPAS
+631 
-646 VQHYLP
+646 
-652 IRSPSLV
+652 
-659 PCFLFIFF
+659 
-667 FLLSASFSVPY
+667 
-678 ALTLSFPLAMCLC
+678 
-691 YLEPKAASLSASLA
+691 
-705 NDLSDSSEEETD
+705 TD

-767 FLETSTETTVSNEWE
+767 FLETSTETAVSNEWE

-800 MIEPLVPEETKE
+800 MIEPLVPEE
-812 EREKSEKLI
+812 
-821 FLQKGG
+821 
-827 TTLVELQ
+827 
-834 PSEIEK
+834 
-840 KLQEGES
+840 
-847 AGTLVASHQI
+847 
-857 IIQKSI
+857 
-863 PSSLEGTEDWVIVDK
+863 
-878 IPSEVVDGE
+878 
-887 ARQNLAYK
+887 
-895 VVTVSSKTAFPD
+895 
-907 KILQPSAVITQS
+907 
-919 FEDLES
+919 
-925 EIQSKEENK
+925 
-934 QKMFTLGKSYDTM
+934 
-947 SGRIITM
+947 RIDTM
-954 TSKVK
+954 TS
-959 EGEKV
+959 
-964 TPGEALQKM
+964 
-973 ERENQEPVKIIPV
+973 QE
-986 AAEYEILVPITAEK
+986 IT
-1000 TRRGSDVQSTKRK
+1000 G
-1013 LSDSLTPIKEAASQL
+1013 
-1028 PSPEETLKKT
+1028 
-1038 LKMDQDWQLRGA
+1038 
-1050 LGRTQL
+1050 
-1056 DKAEKSPG
+1056 
-1064 SEAVQAGVFA
+1064 
-1074 RRDQSLPERRY
+1074 
-1085 SRERP
+1085 
-1090 FTIATAHY
+1090 
-1098 VTESSALTVVT
+1098 
-1109 KQFTSEKTLDGSDIF
+1109 
-1124 TLIESARK
+1124 
-1132 PTEFIGGVTST
+1132 
-1143 SQSWAQRIDT
+1143 
-1153 TTSQEKTSSE
+1153 SE
-1163 MKQVVQ
+1163 MKQAVQ
-1169 PQQDTVK
+1169 PHQDTVK
-1176 KVVEETVV
+1176 KVVQETVV
-1184 TKESR
+1184 IEER
-1189 GMDVRVSGDPAKAD
+1189 HGMDVHASGDPAKAAR
-1203 GLVLDAQAAVAATVK
+1203 LALDAQAAAVAVAAGMK
-1218 GKEGSAGTEGTKEEK
+1218 GKEGSAGTQGAKEEK
-1233 RDEAEKTL
+1233 REEAGKAL
-1241 TKREGAEASSS
+1241 TKQEGAAAAASCE
-1252 QQAQEHSTT
+1252 QAEEHSTT
-1261 VHLSESLERKQHFE
+1261 VHLSESSERKPHFE

-1288 LPAGGEN
+1288 VPAGGEN

>member
-18 QQENPTQ
+18 QEESPAQE
-25 QGAAETQPQD
+25 GAAETQPQE
-35 QQQQPPSEEHQKAL
+35 QQQPQQPQQQPPSEEHQTAL

-62 KKEQATEKEQEFAA
+62 RKEQATEKEQEFAA

-447 SLDGASVNENH
+447 SLDG
-458 EMYMK
+458 
-463 DSVSAAE
+463 E

-491 TPEKKAEEE
+491 TPEKKTEED
-500 KDDEEGKKKR
+500 KVDEEGKKKR

-523 TKPSLLGTDPP
+523 TK
-534 NPSPSSQPG
+534 
-543 PPVSSPAKLRRRCK
+543 
-557 ESARTKAVGCE
+557 
-568 VPNRSPPKAGEA
+568 
-580 EPEPDR
+580 
-586 KGRVCSAEPD
+586 
-596 VPFAYKQKPSGGGTL
+596 
-611 FSFSLQLP
+611 
-619 ESFPSLLDDDGY
+619 
-631 LSLPNLSETNLLPAS
+631 
-646 VQHYLP
+646 
-652 IRSPSLV
+652 
-659 PCFLFIFF
+659 
-667 FLLSASFSVPY
+667 
-678 ALTLSFPLAMCLC
+678 
-691 YLEPKAASLSASLA
+691 
-705 NDLSDSSEEETD
+705 
-717 SEQTDTAADGETT
+717 
-730 ATESDQEEDGDLKAQ
+730 

-790 RLAARQEEAP
+790 RLAARQEDAP

-812 EREKSEKLI
+812 ETEKSEKLI

-827 TTLVELQ
+827 TTFLEMQ
-834 PSEIEK
+834 PSVIEK

-847 AGTLVASHQI
+847 AGTLVTSHQI

-863 PSSLEGTEDWVIVDK
+863 PSSLE
-878 IPSEVVDGE
+878 
-887 ARQNLAYK
+887 
-895 VVTVSSKTAFPD
+895 
-907 KILQPSAVITQS
+907 
-919 FEDLES
+919 
-925 EIQSKEENK
+925 
-934 QKMFTLGKSYDTM
+934 
-947 SGRIITM
+947 
-954 TSKVK
+954 
-959 EGEKV
+959 
-964 TPGEALQKM
+964 
-973 ERENQEPVKIIPV
+973 
-986 AAEYEILVPITAEK
+986 
-1000 TRRGSDVQSTKRK
+1000 
-1013 LSDSLTPIKEAASQL
+1013 
-1028 PSPEETLKKT
+1028 
-1038 LKMDQDWQLRGA
+1038 
-1050 LGRTQL
+1050 
-1056 DKAEKSPG
+1056 
-1064 SEAVQAGVFA
+1064 
-1074 RRDQSLPERRY
+1074 
-1085 SRERP
+1085 
-1090 FTIATAHY
+1090 
-1098 VTESSALTVVT
+1098 T
-1109 KQFTSEKTLDGSDIF
+1109 KQSTSEKTLDGSDIF

-1132 PTEFIGGVTST
+1132 PTEFIGGVTS
-1143 SQSWAQRIDT
+1143 SSHSWAQRIDT
-1153 TTSQEKTSSE
+1153 TTSQEITSSDT
-1163 MKQVVQ
+1163 KQAVQ
-1169 PQQDTVK
+1169 PDQDTVQ
-1176 KVVEETVV
+1176 KVVQETVV
-1184 TKESR
+1184 VKER
-1189 GMDVRVSGDPAKAD
+1189 HGMEVHAGGDPAKMA
-1203 GLVLDAQAAVAATVK
+1203 GLTLDAQAEAASAVAAGVK
-1218 GKEGSAGTEGTKEEK
+1218 GKEGSAGTEGAKEEK
-1233 RDEAEKTL
+1233 REEAGKAL
-1241 TKREGAEASSS
+1241 TKQEGAAATASCE
-1252 QQAQEHSTT
+1252 QVEEHRTT
-1261 VHLSESLERKQHFE
+1261 VQLSESLERKPQFE

-1288 LPAGGEN
+1288 IPAGGET

-1319 VDCSADSEPGVLMS
+1319 VDCGADSEPGVLMS

>member
-18 QQENPTQ
+18 QQESPAQ

-35 QQQQPPSEEHQKAL
+35 QQQLSEEHQNAL

-62 KKEQATEKEQEFAA
+62 KKEQATDKEQEFAA

-250 GSDYISEFRFAPNH
+250 GSDYVSEFRFAPNH

-510 AEEVTPISAIRHD
+510 TEEVTPVSAIRHD
-523 TKPSLLGTDPP
+523 TK
-534 NPSPSSQPG
+534 
-543 PPVSSPAKLRRRCK
+543 
-557 ESARTKAVGCE
+557 
-568 VPNRSPPKAGEA
+568 
-580 EPEPDR
+580 
-586 KGRVCSAEPD
+586 
-596 VPFAYKQKPSGGGTL
+596 
-611 FSFSLQLP
+611 
-619 ESFPSLLDDDGY
+619 
-631 LSLPNLSETNLLPAS
+631 
-646 VQHYLP
+646 
-652 IRSPSLV
+652 
-659 PCFLFIFF
+659 
-667 FLLSASFSVPY
+667 
-678 ALTLSFPLAMCLC
+678 
-691 YLEPKAASLSASLA
+691 
-705 NDLSDSSEEETD
+705 
-717 SEQTDTAADGETT
+717 
-730 ATESDQEEDGDLKAQ
+730 SDQEEDGDLKAQ
-745 DLDKTQEDL
+745 NSLIKRIQGENVYVKHSNLMLEDLDKTQEDL

-767 FLETSTETTVSNEWE
+767 FLETSTETAVSNEWE

-827 TTLVELQ
+827 TTFLELQ
-834 PSEIEK
+834 PSVIEK

-847 AGTLVASHQI
+847 AGTLVTSHQI

-863 PSSLEGTEDWVIVDK
+863 PSSLE
-878 IPSEVVDGE
+878 
-887 ARQNLAYK
+887 
-895 VVTVSSKTAFPD
+895 
-907 KILQPSAVITQS
+907 S

-934 QKMFTLGKSYDTM
+934 QKMVTLGKSYDTV
-947 SGRIITM
+947 SGKIVTM
-954 TSKVK
+954 TSKAK
-959 EGEKV
+959 EGEKAV
-964 TPGEALQKM
+964 QPSVQALQKM
-973 ERENQEPVKIIPV
+973 EGEVQESVKIIPV
-986 AAEYEILVPITAEK
+986 VAEYEILEPVTDEK
-1000 TRRGSDVQSTKRK
+1000 ARRGSDVQSTKRK
-1013 LSDSLTPIKEAASQL
+1013 LSDSLTPIKEAESQL
-1028 PSPEETLKKT
+1028 RSPEEESLKKA
-1038 LKMDQDWQLRGA
+1038 LKMDQDLQLHGT
-1050 LGRTQL
+1050 LGSLQL
-1056 DKAEKSPG
+1056 GKAEKHLG
-1064 SEAVQAGVFA
+1064 SEAVKAGAFA
-1074 RRDQSLPERRY
+1074 RRDKSLSEWRY
-1085 SRERP
+1085 SREQP
-1090 FTIATAHY
+1090 FTFATAHY
-1098 VTESSALTVVT
+1098 VTESSASKVVT
-1109 KQFTSEKTLDGSDIF
+1109 KQSTGEKTLDGSDIF
-1124 TLIESARK
+1124 SLIESARK

-1143 SQSWAQRIDT
+1143 SHSWAQRIDT
-1153 TTSQEKTSSE
+1153 TTSQEVTSSE
-1163 MKQVVQ
+1163 MKQAVQ
-1169 PQQDTVK
+1169 PHQDTVK
-1176 KVVEETVV
+1176 KIVQETVV
-1184 TKESR
+1184 IEER
-1189 GMDVRVSGDPAKAD
+1189 HGMTVHASGDPAKAA
-1203 GLVLDAQAAVAATVK
+1203 GLALDAQAEAALAVAAGMK
-1218 GKEGSAGTEGTKEEK
+1218 GKESSAGTEGAKEEK
-1233 RDEAEKTL
+1233 REEAGKAL
-1241 TKREGAEASSS
+1241 TKQEGVAAAASCEQAE
-1252 QQAQEHSTT
+1252 EHSTT
-1261 VHLSESLERKQHFE
+1261 VQLSESLERKSHFE

-1288 LPAGGEN
+1288 VSAGGEN

>member
-11 SKDKEQD
+11 SKPEQEAEP
-18 QQENPTQ
+18 QEAAGAQGQAGAQRQAGAQ
-25 QGAAETQPQD
+25 QGPEPSGED
-35 QQQQPPSEEHQKAL
+35 QQQAL
-49 EQFSA
+49 EQFEG
-54 VAAHSTPV
+54 AAHSTPV
-62 KKEQATEKEQEFAA
+62 RKEVTDKEQEFAA
-76 ASAKQLEYQQLEDDK
+76 GAAKQLEYQQLEDDK
-91 LSQKSSSSKLSK
+91 LSQKSSSSKLSR

-112 KNMQCKVTLLDGSE
+112 KSMQCKVILLDGSE
-126 YACEVEKRSRGQVLF
+126 YICDVEKRSRGQVLF

-160 RDTENQK
+160 RDAENQK

-179 IRSGAWQFAFNVKF
+179 IRSGAWHFSFNVKF

-238 QSELGDYDPDEY
+238 QSELGDYDPDEC
-250 GSDYISEFRFAPNH
+250 GNDYISEFRFAPNH

-458 EMYMK
+458 EIYMK

-500 KDDEEGKKKR
+500 RDEEEERRKK
-510 AEEVTPISAIRHD
+510 AEEATPVAAVRHEG
-523 TKPSLLGTDPP
+523 KSPGLGTDSCL
-534 NPSPSSQPG
+534 PSPPSAHR
-543 PPVSSPAKLRRRCK
+543 PPAPPPELRRRCK
-557 ESARTKAVGCE
+557 ENDRQPPGVEPAQGAVP
-568 VPNRSPPKAGEA
+568 VRGEPA
-580 EPEPDR
+580 LDSDH
-586 KGRVCSAEPD
+586 KGRPSLGDQD
-596 VPFAYKQKPSGGGTL
+596 VAFSYKQQTGKGTTL

-631 LSLPNLSETNLLPAS
+631 LSFPNLSETNLLPQS
-646 VQHYLP
+646 LQHYLP

-691 YLEPKAASLSASLA
+691 YLEPKAASLSASLD
-705 NDLSDSSEEETD
+705 NDPSDSSEEETD
-717 SEQTDTAADGETT
+717 SERTDTAADGETT
-730 ATESDQEEDGDLKAQ
+730 ATENSLIKRIKGENVYVKHSNLMLEE
-745 DLDKTQEDL
+745 LDKTQDDL

-767 FLETSTETTVSNEWE
+767 FLETSTDTAITNEWE

-790 RLAARQEEAP
+790 RLAARQEDAP
-800 MIEPLVPEETKE
+800 MIEPLVPEETEE
-812 EREKSEKLI
+812 EREISEKVI
-821 FLQKGG
+821 FLQQESSPF
-827 TTLVELQ
+827 LESQ
-834 PSEIEK
+834 PSMIK
-840 KLQEGES
+840 KMQEGDAAVTS
-847 AGTLVASHQI
+847 RQI
-857 IIQKSI
+857 IFQKTV
-863 PSSLEGTEDWVIVDK
+863 PSTLETKQSSAEK
-878 IPSEVVDGE
+878 LMDG
-887 ARQNLAYK
+887 
-895 VVTVSSKTAFPD
+895 
-907 KILQPSAVITQS
+907 
-919 FEDLES
+919 S
-925 EIQSKEENK
+925 EI
-934 QKMFTLGKSYDTM
+934 F
-947 SGRIITM
+947 
-954 TSKVK
+954 
-959 EGEKV
+959 
-964 TPGEALQKM
+964 
-973 ERENQEPVKIIPV
+973 
-986 AAEYEILVPITAEK
+986 
-1000 TRRGSDVQSTKRK
+1000 
-1013 LSDSLTPIKEAASQL
+1013 SL
-1028 PSPEETLKKT
+1028 
-1038 LKMDQDWQLRGA
+1038 
-1050 LGRTQL
+1050 L
-1056 DKAEKSPG
+1056 D
-1064 SEAVQAGVFA
+1064 
-1074 RRDQSLPERRY
+1074 
-1085 SRERP
+1085 
-1090 FTIATAHY
+1090 
-1098 VTESSALTVVT
+1098 
-1109 KQFTSEKTLDGSDIF
+1109 
-1124 TLIESARK
+1124 SARK

-1143 SQSWAQRIDT
+1143 SQSWVQKT
-1153 TTSQEKTSSE
+1153 ETKTGPSKTEPETSQHPQSLSTEK
-1163 MKQVVQ
+1163 VVQ
-1169 PQQDTVK
+1169 ETVL
-1176 KVVEETVV
+1176 VEERHVMNV
-1184 TKESR
+1184 HA
-1189 GMDVRVSGDPAKAD
+1189 SGDASYAAGED
-1203 GLVLDAQAAVAATVK
+1203 VDAAAQAASADASGLK
-1218 GKEGSAGTEGTKEEK
+1218 GKEGSALTEEAKEEK
-1233 RDEAEKTL
+1233 GEVAGKAVLEQ
-1241 TKREGAEASSS
+1241 EGTATASH
-1252 QQAQEHSTT
+1252 E
-1261 VHLSESLERKQHFE
+1261 SEEEQSAATHVSETWEQKPHFE
-1275 SPVVKTETISFSS
+1275 SSTVKTETISFGSVS
-1288 LPAGGEN
+1288 PAGVK

-1319 VDCSADSEPGVLMS
+1319 VDPGADLEPGVLMS

>member
-11 SKDKEQD
+11 SKPDQEAEPQEAAGAQGRAGAPVPEPPKE
-18 QQENPTQ
+18 E
-25 QGAAETQPQD
+25 
-35 QQQQPPSEEHQKAL
+35 QQQAL
-49 EQFSA
+49 EQFA
-54 VAAHSTPV
+54 AAAAHSTPV
-62 KKEQATEKEQEFAA
+62 RREVTDKEQEFAA
-76 ASAKQLEYQQLEDDK
+76 RAAKQLEYQQLEDDK
-91 LSQKSSSSKLSK
+91 LSQKSSSSKLSR

-112 KNMQCKVTLLDGSE
+112 KSMQCKVILLDGSE
-126 YACEVEKRSRGQVLF
+126 YTCDVEKRSRGQVLF

-160 RDTENQK
+160 RDAENQK

-179 IRSGAWQFAFNVKF
+179 VRSGAWHFSFNVKF

-238 QSELGDYDPDEY
+238 QSELGDYDPDEC

-458 EMYMK
+458 EIYMK
-463 DSVSAAE
+463 DSMSAAE

-500 KDDEEGKKKR
+500 RDEEEDKR
-510 AEEVTPISAIRHD
+510 RKGEEVTPISAIRHEG
-523 TKPSLLGTDPP
+523 K
-534 NPSPSSQPG
+534 
-543 PPVSSPAKLRRRCK
+543 
-557 ESARTKAVGCE
+557 
-568 VPNRSPPKAGEA
+568 
-580 EPEPDR
+580 
-586 KGRVCSAEPD
+586 
-596 VPFAYKQKPSGGGTL
+596 
-611 FSFSLQLP
+611 
-619 ESFPSLLDDDGY
+619 
-631 LSLPNLSETNLLPAS
+631 
-646 VQHYLP
+646 
-652 IRSPSLV
+652 
-659 PCFLFIFF
+659 
-667 FLLSASFSVPY
+667 
-678 ALTLSFPLAMCLC
+678 
-691 YLEPKAASLSASLA
+691 
-705 NDLSDSSEEETD
+705 TD
-717 SEQTDTAADGETT
+717 SERTDTAADGETT
-730 ATESDQEEDGDLKAQ
+730 ATESDQEEDAELKAQ
-745 DLDKTQEDL
+745 ELEKTQDDL

-767 FLETSTETTVSNEWE
+767 FLETSTDTAVTNEWE

-790 RLAARQEEAP
+790 RLAARQEDAP

-812 EREKSEKLI
+812 ETEISEKVI
-821 FLQKGG
+821 FLQQG
-827 TTLVELQ
+827 
-834 PSEIEK
+834 
-840 KLQEGES
+840 S
-847 AGTLVASHQI
+847 A
-857 IIQKSI
+857 
-863 PSSLEGTEDWVIVDK
+863 P
-878 IPSEVVDGE
+878 
-887 ARQNLAYK
+887 
-895 VVTVSSKTAFPD
+895 F
-907 KILQPSAVITQS
+907 
-919 FEDLES
+919 LES
-925 EIQSKEENK
+925 
-934 QKMFTLGKSYDTM
+934 
-947 SGRIITM
+947 
-954 TSKVK
+954 
-959 EGEKV
+959 
-964 TPGEALQKM
+964 QKM
-973 ERENQEPVKIIPV
+973 E
-986 AAEYEILVPITAEK
+986 
-1000 TRRGSDVQSTKRK
+1000 TK
-1013 LSDSLTPIKEAASQL
+1013 
-1028 PSPEETLKKT
+1028 
-1038 LKMDQDWQLRGA
+1038 
-1050 LGRTQL
+1050 
-1056 DKAEKSPG
+1056 
-1064 SEAVQAGVFA
+1064 
-1074 RRDQSLPERRY
+1074 
-1085 SRERP
+1085 
-1090 FTIATAHY
+1090 
-1098 VTESSALTVVT
+1098 TESSGIETEPTVHHLPLST
-1109 KQFTSEKTLDGSDIF
+1109 EK
-1124 TLIESARK
+1124 
-1132 PTEFIGGVTST
+1132 
-1143 SQSWAQRIDT
+1143 
-1153 TTSQEKTSSE
+1153 
-1163 MKQVVQ
+1163 VVQ
-1169 PQQDTVK
+1169 ETVL
-1176 KVVEETVV
+1176 VEERRVV
-1184 TKESR
+1184 HA
-1189 GMDVRVSGDPAKAD
+1189 SGDASYSAGDSGDAAAQPAFT
-1203 GLVLDAQAAVAATVK
+1203 GIK
-1218 GKEGSAGTEGTKEEK
+1218 GKEGSALTEGAKEEGGEEVAK
-1233 RDEAEKTL
+1233 AVLEQEETAAASRERQEEQSAAIHISETL
-1241 TKREGAEASSS
+1241 EQKP
-1252 QQAQEHSTT
+1252 
-1261 VHLSESLERKQHFE
+1261 HFE
-1275 SPVVKTETISFSS
+1275 SSTVKTETISFGSVS
-1288 LPAGGEN
+1288 PGGVK

-1319 VDCSADSEPGVLMS
+1319 VDPGTDLEPGVLMS

-1352 TVKGGISETR
+1352 
-1362 IEKRIVI
+1362 
-1369 TGDADIDHDQ
+1369 

>member
-1 MTTESGSDSE
+1 MTTEPGSDSE
-11 SKDKEQD
+11 SKDQD
-18 QQENPTQ
+18 QEPKEASGQ
-25 QGAAETQPQD
+25 QGTAGTGTQAHHQL
-35 QQQQPPSEEHQKAL
+35 SEEQQNEL

-62 KKEQATEKEQEFAA
+62 KKEQSTDKEREFAA
-76 ASAKQLEYQQLEDDK
+76 AAAKQLEYQQFEDDK
-91 LSQKSSSSKLSK
+91 LSQKSSSSKLSR

-112 KNMQCKVTLLDGSE
+112 KSMQCKVTLLDGSE
-126 YACEVEKRSRGQVLF
+126 YGCEVEKRSKGQVLF

-160 RDTENQK
+160 RDMENQK
-167 NWLDPAKEIKKQ
+167 NWLDPSKEIKKQ
-179 IRSGAWQFAFNVKF
+179 IRSGAWQFSFNVKF

-238 QSELGDYDPDEY
+238 QSELGDYDPEEY
-250 GSDYISEFRFAPNH
+250 GSDYVSDFRFAPNH

-463 DSVSAAE
+463 DSMSAAE

-500 KDDEEGKKKR
+500 KDEEQIKKKK
-510 AEEVTPISAIRHD
+510 EEVTPVSAIRHD
-523 TKPSLLGTDPP
+523 TKPPLLGTDSLH
-534 NPSPSSQPG
+534 PSPSLQ
-543 PPVSSPAKLRRRCK
+543 SSPLESSTKLRRRCK
-557 ESARTKAVGCE
+557 ENGQKSFDCE
-568 VPNRSPPKAGEA
+568 ASKNAIQKHNKS
-580 EPEPDR
+580 DLNSDS
-586 KGRVCSAEPD
+586 KGNVCLVEQEVAFS
-596 VPFAYKQKPSGGGTL
+596 YKQKAGKGGTL

-631 LSLPNLSETNLLPAS
+631 LSFPNLSETNFLPES
-646 VQHYLP
+646 IQHFLP

-691 YLEPKAASLSASLA
+691 YLEPKAASLSASLD

-717 SEQTDTAADGETT
+717 SERTDTAADGETT

-745 DLDKTQEDL
+745 SSLIKRIKGENVYVKHSNLMLEELDKNQEDL

-767 FLETSTETTVSNEWE
+767 FLETSTDISGTNEWE

-800 MIEPLVPEETKE
+800 MIEPLVPEERTQAKTDQEAHSGEKKTEELQEQETVMKVVQETVLVEERDVINVHASGDASNLAAVQLDAAAQAMSHVASGTQGKEGCAVTEGAKE
-812 EREKSEKLI
+812 E
-821 FLQKGG
+821 KG
-827 TTLVELQ
+827 
-834 PSEIEK
+834 
-840 KLQEGES
+840 QE
-847 AGTLVASHQI
+847 
-857 IIQKSI
+857 
-863 PSSLEGTEDWVIVDK
+863 TE
-878 IPSEVVDGE
+878 
-887 ARQNLAYK
+887 
-895 VVTVSSKTAFPD
+895 
-907 KILQPSAVITQS
+907 
-919 FEDLES
+919 
-925 EIQSKEENK
+925 
-934 QKMFTLGKSYDTM
+934 
-947 SGRIITM
+947 
-954 TSKVK
+954 
-959 EGEKV
+959 
-964 TPGEALQKM
+964 
-973 ERENQEPVKIIPV
+973 
-986 AAEYEILVPITAEK
+986 
-1000 TRRGSDVQSTKRK
+1000 
-1013 LSDSLTPIKEAASQL
+1013 
-1028 PSPEETLKKT
+1028 
-1038 LKMDQDWQLRGA
+1038 
-1050 LGRTQL
+1050 
-1056 DKAEKSPG
+1056 
-1064 SEAVQAGVFA
+1064 QA
-1074 RRDQSLPERRY
+1074 
-1085 SRERP
+1085 
-1090 FTIATAHY
+1090 
-1098 VTESSALTVVT
+1098 VT
-1109 KQFTSEKTLDGSDIF
+1109 KQ
-1124 TLIESARK
+1124 
-1132 PTEFIGGVTST
+1132 
-1143 SQSWAQRIDT
+1143 
-1153 TTSQEKTSSE
+1153 
-1163 MKQVVQ
+1163 
-1169 PQQDTVK
+1169 
-1176 KVVEETVV
+1176 EET
-1184 TKESR
+1184 TA
-1189 GMDVRVSGDPAKAD
+1189 VSHDQEEEQSATA
-1203 GLVLDAQAAVAATVK
+1203 LVLDA
-1218 GKEGSAGTEGTKEEK
+1218 
-1233 RDEAEKTL
+1233 
-1241 TKREGAEASSS
+1241 
-1252 QQAQEHSTT
+1252 
-1261 VHLSESLERKQHFE
+1261 LEREPLFE
-1275 SPVVKTETISFSS
+1275 SPIVKTETISFGSVSS
-1288 LPAGGEN
+1288 AGEKT
-1295 LEISTKEVPVVHTET
+1295 EVSIKEVPIVHTET
-1310 KTITYESSQ
+1310 KTITYESSEA
-1319 VDCSADSEPGVLMS
+1319 DTCADSEPGVLMS

>member
-18 QQENPTQ
+18 QQEGAAQ
-25 QGAAETQPQD
+25 QGAAETQPQE
-35 QQQQPPSEEHQKAL
+35 QQQPSEEHQNAL

-62 KKEQATEKEQEFAA
+62 KKEQATDKEQEFAA

-91 LSQKSSSSKLSK
+91 LSQRSSSSKLSK

-167 NWLDPAKEIKKQ
+167 NWLDPAKEVKKQ

-510 AEEVTPISAIRHD
+510 AEEVTPVSAVRHD
-523 TKPSLLGTDPP
+523 TK
-534 NPSPSSQPG
+534 
-543 PPVSSPAKLRRRCK
+543 
-557 ESARTKAVGCE
+557 
-568 VPNRSPPKAGEA
+568 
-580 EPEPDR
+580 
-586 KGRVCSAEPD
+586 
-596 VPFAYKQKPSGGGTL
+596 
-611 FSFSLQLP
+611 
-619 ESFPSLLDDDGY
+619 
-631 LSLPNLSETNLLPAS
+631 
-646 VQHYLP
+646 
-652 IRSPSLV
+652 
-659 PCFLFIFF
+659 
-667 FLLSASFSVPY
+667 
-678 ALTLSFPLAMCLC
+678 
-691 YLEPKAASLSASLA
+691 
-705 NDLSDSSEEETD
+705 
-717 SEQTDTAADGETT
+717 
-730 ATESDQEEDGDLKAQ
+730 

-767 FLETSTETTVSNEWE
+767 FLETSTETAVSNEWE

-827 TTLVELQ
+827 TTFLELQ
-834 PSEIEK
+834 PSVIEK

-847 AGTLVASHQI
+847 AGTLITSHQI

-863 PSSLEGTEDWVIVDK
+863 PSSLEGTEDWVIIDK
-878 IPSEVVDGE
+878 IPSEIVDGE
-887 ARQNLAYK
+887 SKKNLAYK
-895 VVTVSSKTAFPD
+895 VVTVSGKTAFPPEML
-907 KILQPSAVITQS
+907 KSSTILMQS

-934 QKMFTLGKSYDTM
+934 QKMFTLGKSYDTV
-947 SGRIITM
+947 SGKIVTM
-954 TSKVK
+954 TSKAK
-959 EGEKV
+959 EGEKAV
-964 TPGEALQKM
+964 QPSVEALQKM
-973 ERENQEPVKIIPV
+973 EREVQESVKIIPV
-986 AAEYEILVPITAEK
+986 VAEYEILEPVTDEK
-1000 TRRGSDVQSTKRK
+1000 ARRGSDMQSTKRK
-1013 LSDSLTPIKEAASQL
+1013 LSDSLTPIKEAGSQL
-1028 PSPEETLKKT
+1028 QSPEEESLKKT
-1038 LKMDQDWQLRGA
+1038 LKMDQDLQLHGT
-1050 LGRTQL
+1050 LGSLQL
-1056 DKAEKSPG
+1056 GKAEKHLG
-1064 SEAVQAGVFA
+1064 SEAAKAGAFA
-1074 RRDQSLPERRY
+1074 RRDKSLSEWRY

-1098 VTESSALTVVT
+1098 VTESSASKVVT
-1109 KQFTSEKTLDGSDIF
+1109 KQSTSEKTLDGSDIF
-1124 TLIESARK
+1124 SLIESARK

-1143 SQSWAQRIDT
+1143 SHSWAQRIDT
-1153 TTSQEKTSSE
+1153 MTSQEITGSE
-1163 MKQVVQ
+1163 MKQAVQ
-1169 PQQDTVK
+1169 PHQDTVK
-1176 KVVEETVV
+1176 KVVQETVV
-1184 TKESR
+1184 IEER
-1189 GMDVRVSGDPAKAD
+1189 HGMDVHASGDPAKAAR
-1203 GLVLDAQAAVAATVK
+1203 LALDAQAAAVAVAAGMK
-1218 GKEGSAGTEGTKEEK
+1218 GKEGSAGTQGAKEEK
-1233 RDEAEKTL
+1233 REEAGKAL
-1241 TKREGAEASSS
+1241 TKQEGAAAAASCE
-1252 QQAQEHSTT
+1252 QAEEHSTT
-1261 VHLSESLERKQHFE
+1261 VHLSESSERKPHFE

-1288 LPAGGEN
+1288 VPAGGEN

>member
-1 MTTESGSDSE
+1 MTTEPGSDSE

-18 QQENPTQ
+18 QQESTAQ
-25 QGAAETQPQD
+25 QGATETQPQD
-35 QQQQPPSEEHQKAL
+35 QQQLSEEHHNAL

-62 KKEQATEKEQEFAA
+62 KKEQDTDKEQEFAA

-91 LSQKSSSSKLSK
+91 LSQRSSSSKLSK

-160 RDTENQK
+160 RDAENQK

-500 KDDEEGKKKR
+500 KDDEESKKKR
-510 AEEVTPISAIRHD
+510 AEEVTPVSAIRHD
-523 TKPSLLGTDPP
+523 TK
-534 NPSPSSQPG
+534 
-543 PPVSSPAKLRRRCK
+543 
-557 ESARTKAVGCE
+557 
-568 VPNRSPPKAGEA
+568 
-580 EPEPDR
+580 
-586 KGRVCSAEPD
+586 
-596 VPFAYKQKPSGGGTL
+596 
-611 FSFSLQLP
+611 
-619 ESFPSLLDDDGY
+619 
-631 LSLPNLSETNLLPAS
+631 
-646 VQHYLP
+646 
-652 IRSPSLV
+652 
-659 PCFLFIFF
+659 
-667 FLLSASFSVPY
+667 
-678 ALTLSFPLAMCLC
+678 
-691 YLEPKAASLSASLA
+691 
-705 NDLSDSSEEETD
+705 TD

-745 DLDKTQEDL
+745 NSLIKRIQGENVYVKHSNLMLEDLDKTQEDL

-767 FLETSTETTVSNEWE
+767 FLETSTETAVSNEWE

-812 EREKSEKLI
+812 EKEKSEKLI

-827 TTLVELQ
+827 TTFLELQ
-834 PSEIEK
+834 PSVLEK

-847 AGTLVASHQI
+847 AGTLITSHQI

-863 PSSLEGTEDWVIVDK
+863 PSYLE
-878 IPSEVVDGE
+878 
-887 ARQNLAYK
+887 
-895 VVTVSSKTAFPD
+895 
-907 KILQPSAVITQS
+907 
-919 FEDLES
+919 
-925 EIQSKEENK
+925 
-934 QKMFTLGKSYDTM
+934 
-947 SGRIITM
+947 
-954 TSKVK
+954 
-959 EGEKV
+959 
-964 TPGEALQKM
+964 
-973 ERENQEPVKIIPV
+973 
-986 AAEYEILVPITAEK
+986 
-1000 TRRGSDVQSTKRK
+1000 
-1013 LSDSLTPIKEAASQL
+1013 
-1028 PSPEETLKKT
+1028 
-1038 LKMDQDWQLRGA
+1038 
-1050 LGRTQL
+1050 
-1056 DKAEKSPG
+1056 
-1064 SEAVQAGVFA
+1064 
-1074 RRDQSLPERRY
+1074 
-1085 SRERP
+1085 
-1090 FTIATAHY
+1090 
-1098 VTESSALTVVT
+1098 T
-1109 KQFTSEKTLDGSDIF
+1109 KQSTSEKTLDGSDIF
-1124 TLIESARK
+1124 SLIESARK

-1143 SQSWAQRIDT
+1143 SHSWAQRIDT
-1153 TTSQEKTSSE
+1153 TTSQEITSSE
-1163 MKQVVQ
+1163 MKQSVQ
-1169 PQQDTVK
+1169 PHQDIVK
-1176 KVVEETVV
+1176 KVVQETVV
-1184 TKESR
+1184 IEERR
-1189 GMDVRVSGDPAKAD
+1189 GMDVCASRDPAKVA
-1203 GLVLDAQAAVAATVK
+1203 GLALDAQAEAASVVAAGVK
-1218 GKEGSAGTEGTKEEK
+1218 EKEGSAGTEGAKEEK
-1233 RDEAEKTL
+1233 REEAGKAL
-1241 TKREGAEASSS
+1241 TKQEGVAAAASCEQAE
-1252 QQAQEHSTT
+1252 EHSTT
-1261 VHLSESLERKQHFE
+1261 VHISESLERKPHFE

-1288 LPAGGEN
+1288 VPAGGEN

>member
-11 SKDKEQD
+11 SKQD
-18 QQENPTQ
+18 QEAEPQE
-25 QGAAETQPQD
+25 AAGPPGLAGV
-35 QQQQPPSEEHQKAL
+35 QPPGPDPEPKAEQQEAL
-49 EQFSA
+49 EQFEA
-54 VAAHSTPV
+54 AAAHSTPV
-62 KKEQATEKEQEFAA
+62 RK
-76 ASAKQLEYQQLEDDK
+76 
-91 LSQKSSSSKLSK
+91 
-103 SPLKIVKKP
+103 
-112 KNMQCKVTLLDGSE
+112 
-126 YACEVEKRSRGQVLF
+126 EKRSRGQVLF

-160 RDTENQK
+160 RDAENQK
-167 NWLDPAKEIKKQ
+167 NWLDPSKEIKKQ
-179 IRSGAWQFAFNVKF
+179 IRSGAWHFSFNVKF

-238 QSELGDYDPDEY
+238 QSELGDYDPDEC
-250 GSDYISEFRFAPNH
+250 GNDYVSEFRFAPNH

-458 EMYMK
+458 EIYMK
-463 DSVSAAE
+463 DSMSAAE
-470 VGTGQYATTKGISQ
+470 VGTGQYAATKGISQ

-491 TPEKKAEEE
+491 TPEKKAQEERDEEE
-500 KDDEEGKKKR
+500 DRRKKAEEATPVAAVRHEGKSPR
-510 AEEVTPISAIRHD
+510 LSTDSCSLSPPSAC
-523 TKPSLLGTDPP
+523 SPP
-534 NPSPSSQPG
+534 ASPT
-543 PPVSSPAKLRRRCK
+543 KLRQRCK
-557 ESARTKAVGCE
+557 EKDHEPAGCKPCKDP
-568 VPNRSPPKAGEA
+568 VQMRGEPA
-580 EPEPDR
+580 LDTEG
-586 KGRVCSAEPD
+586 KGKPYLGNPD
-596 VPFAYKQKPSGGGTL
+596 VAFSYTQPAGRGTTL

-631 LSLPNLSETNLLPAS
+631 LSFPSLSESNLLPQS
-646 VQHYLP
+646 LQHYLP

-691 YLEPKAASLSASLA
+691 YLEPKAASLTASLD
-705 NDLSDSSEEETD
+705 NDPSDSSEEETD

-730 ATESDQEEDGDLKAQ
+730 ATESDQEEDAELKAQ
-745 DLDKTQEDL
+745 ELDKTQDDL

-767 FLETSTETTVSNEWE
+767 FLETSTDTATANEWE

-790 RLAARQEEAP
+790 RLAARQEDAP
-800 MIEPLVPEETKE
+800 MIEPLVPEETKQ
-812 EREKSEKLI
+812 SSGEKLMD
-821 FLQKGG
+821 G
-827 TTLVELQ
+827 
-834 PSEIEK
+834 SEIF
-840 KLQEGES
+840 
-847 AGTLVASHQI
+847 
-857 IIQKSI
+857 
-863 PSSLEGTEDWVIVDK
+863 SL
-878 IPSEVVDGE
+878 
-887 ARQNLAYK
+887 L
-895 VVTVSSKTAFPD
+895 
-907 KILQPSAVITQS
+907 
-919 FEDLES
+919 
-925 EIQSKEENK
+925 
-934 QKMFTLGKSYDTM
+934 
-947 SGRIITM
+947 
-954 TSKVK
+954 
-959 EGEKV
+959 
-964 TPGEALQKM
+964 
-973 ERENQEPVKIIPV
+973 
-986 AAEYEILVPITAEK
+986 
-1000 TRRGSDVQSTKRK
+1000 
-1013 LSDSLTPIKEAASQL
+1013 
-1028 PSPEETLKKT
+1028 
-1038 LKMDQDWQLRGA
+1038 
-1050 LGRTQL
+1050 
-1056 DKAEKSPG
+1056 
-1064 SEAVQAGVFA
+1064 
-1074 RRDQSLPERRY
+1074 
-1085 SRERP
+1085 
-1090 FTIATAHY
+1090 
-1098 VTESSALTVVT
+1098 
-1109 KQFTSEKTLDGSDIF
+1109 
-1124 TLIESARK
+1124 ESARK

-1143 SQSWAQRIDT
+1143 QTWVQKMETKMD
-1153 TTSQEKTSSE
+1153 SSE
-1163 MKQVVQ
+1163 TETETTQGHQPLSTDKVVQ
-1169 PQQDTVK
+1169 ETVL
-1176 KVVEETVV
+1176 VEERHLMNVHA
-1184 TKESR
+1184 S
-1189 GMDVRVSGDPAKAD
+1189 GDASYAAGDDMDVA
-1203 GLVLDAQAAVAATVK
+1203 AQAASEASSVK
-1218 GKEGSAGTEGTKEEK
+1218 GKEGSALMEGTKEEK
-1233 RDEAEKTL
+1233 RETAD
-1241 TKREGAEASSS
+1241 
-1252 QQAQEHSTT
+1252 TT
-1261 VHLSESLERKQHFE
+1261 VLEQEEVATASHEQEEEQSAAIHISETLEQKPHFE
-1275 SPVVKTETISFSS
+1275 SSTVKTETISFGSVS
-1288 LPAGGEN
+1288 PGGVKP
-1295 LEISTKEVPVVHTET
+1295 EISTKEVPVVHTET

-1319 VDCSADSEPGVLMS
+1319 VDTGADLEPGVLMS

-1352 TVKGGISETR
+1352 TAKGGISETR

-1391 HPDMSVTKVVVHKET
+1391 HPDMSVTKVVVHKEI

>member
-1 MTTESGSDSE
+1 MPSFICLYLCSKSLLGFGEQSTMTTESGSDSE
-11 SKDKEQD
+11 SKPEQEAEP
-18 QQENPTQ
+18 QEAAGP
-25 QGAAETQPQD
+25 QGPERAQPG
-35 QQQQPPSEEHQKAL
+35 PEEQRQAL

-54 VAAHSTPV
+54 AAAHSTPV
-62 KKEQATEKEQEFAA
+62 RKEVTDREREFAA
-76 ASAKQLEYQQLEDDK
+76 GAAKQLEYQQLEDDK
-91 LSQKSSSSKLSK
+91 LSQKSYSSKLSR

-112 KNMQCKVTLLDGSE
+112 KSMQCKVILLDGSE
-126 YACEVEKRSRGQVLF
+126 YTCDVEKRSRGQVLF

-179 IRSGAWQFAFNVKF
+179 IRNGAWQFSFNVKF

-238 QSELGDYDPDEY
+238 QSELGDYDPDEC
-250 GSDYISEFRFAPNH
+250 GNDYISEFRFAPNH

-458 EMYMK
+458 EIYMK

-500 KDDEEGKKKR
+500 RDEEEDRRKK
-510 AEEVTPISAIRHD
+510 AEEATAAAAVRPEGKS
-523 TKPSLLGTDPP
+523 PGLGTDSCSLSPP
-534 NPSPSSQPG
+534 STHCPPASPTE
-543 PPVSSPAKLRRRCK
+543 LRRRCK
-557 ESARTKAVGCE
+557 ENDRQPPGCKPSKDTGP
-568 VPNRSPPKAGEA
+568 VHGE
-580 EPEPDR
+580 PSVDSDG
-586 KGRVCSAEPD
+586 KGKPYLADQD
-596 VPFAYKQKPSGGGTL
+596 VAFSYKQQTGKGATL

-619 ESFPSLLDDDGY
+619 GSFPSLLDDDGY
-631 LSLPNLSETNLLPAS
+631 LSFPNLSETNLLPQS
-646 VQHYLP
+646 LQHYLP

-678 ALTLSFPLAMCLC
+678 ALTLSFPLALCLC
-691 YLEPKAASLSASLA
+691 YLEPKAASLSASLD
-705 NDLSDSSEEETD
+705 NDPSDSSEEETD
-717 SEQTDTAADGETT
+717 SERTDTAADGETT
-730 ATESDQEEDGDLKAQ
+730 ATESDQEEDAELKAQ
-745 DLDKTQEDL
+745 
-754 MKHQTNISELKRT
+754 
-767 FLETSTETTVSNEWE
+767 
-782 KRLSTSPV
+782 
-790 RLAARQEEAP
+790 
-800 MIEPLVPEETKE
+800 TKQ
-812 EREKSEKLI
+812 SSGEKLMD
-821 FLQKGG
+821 G
-827 TTLVELQ
+827 
-834 PSEIEK
+834 SEIF
-840 KLQEGES
+840 
-847 AGTLVASHQI
+847 
-857 IIQKSI
+857 
-863 PSSLEGTEDWVIVDK
+863 SL
-878 IPSEVVDGE
+878 
-887 ARQNLAYK
+887 L
-895 VVTVSSKTAFPD
+895 
-907 KILQPSAVITQS
+907 
-919 FEDLES
+919 
-925 EIQSKEENK
+925 
-934 QKMFTLGKSYDTM
+934 
-947 SGRIITM
+947 
-954 TSKVK
+954 
-959 EGEKV
+959 
-964 TPGEALQKM
+964 
-973 ERENQEPVKIIPV
+973 
-986 AAEYEILVPITAEK
+986 
-1000 TRRGSDVQSTKRK
+1000 
-1013 LSDSLTPIKEAASQL
+1013 
-1028 PSPEETLKKT
+1028 
-1038 LKMDQDWQLRGA
+1038 
-1050 LGRTQL
+1050 
-1056 DKAEKSPG
+1056 
-1064 SEAVQAGVFA
+1064 
-1074 RRDQSLPERRY
+1074 
-1085 SRERP
+1085 
-1090 FTIATAHY
+1090 
-1098 VTESSALTVVT
+1098 
-1109 KQFTSEKTLDGSDIF
+1109 
-1124 TLIESARK
+1124 ESARK
-1132 PTEFIGGVTST
+1132 PTEFIGGVTCS
-1143 SQSWAQRIDT
+1143 SQSWVQKT
-1153 TTSQEKTSSE
+1153 ETKTESCETETESTQPPQPLSVEK
-1163 MKQVVQ
+1163 VVQ
-1169 PQQDTVK
+1169 ETV
-1176 KVVEETVV
+1176 VVEE
-1184 TKESR
+1184 R
-1189 GMDVRVSGDPAKAD
+1189 RVMNVHASGDASYAAGDDAD
-1203 GLVLDAQAAVAATVK
+1203 AAAQAASAGASSVK
-1218 GKEGSAGTEGTKEEK
+1218 GKEGSALTEGAKEEK
-1233 RDEAEKTL
+1233 GEVADKADLEQEEMATASHEPEEEQSATIHVSETL
-1241 TKREGAEASSS
+1241 EQKP
-1252 QQAQEHSTT
+1252 
-1261 VHLSESLERKQHFE
+1261 HFE
-1275 SPVVKTETISFSS
+1275 SSTVKTETISFGSMS
-1288 LPAGGEN
+1288 PGGTK
-1295 LEISTKEVPVVHTET
+1295 LEISTKELPVVHTET
-1310 KTITYESSQ
+1310 KTITYESSE
-1319 VDCSADSEPGVLMS
+1319 VDPSADLEPGVLMS
-1333 AQTITSETTSTTTT
+1333 AQTITSETTCSTTT